1 MKLIN
6 IGEVIKSKRKQLKIK
21 QEELAS
27 LLGVT
32 NTYISK
38 VESGRVIPNIKR
50 LQQLEKVLDVEFF
63 AKDVRIFKKWNHV
76 INTLEEKEITPSEVI
91 ELIDLIQ
98 KMNKSK

>member
-1 MKLIN
+1 M
-6 IGEVIKSKRKQLKIK
+6 KSKRKQLKIK

-32 NTYISK
+32 NTYISN

-63 AKDVRIFKKWNHV
+63 AKDVGIYKKWYNV
-76 INTLEEKEITPSEVI
+76 IDTLEEKEITPSEVI

>member
-1 MKLIN
+1 M
-6 IGEVIKSKRKQLKIK
+6 
-21 QEELAS
+21 AS

-32 NTYISK
+32 NTYISN

-63 AKDVRIFKKWNHV
+63 AKDVGIYKKWYNV
-76 INTLEEKEITPSEVI
+76 IDTLEEKEITPSEVI

>member
-1 MKLIN
+1 M
-6 IGEVIKSKRKQLKIK
+6 KSKRKQLKIK

-32 NTYISK
+32 NTYISN

-63 AKDVRIFKKWNHV
+63 AKDVGIYKKWYNV
-76 INTLEEKEITPSEVI
+76 IDTLEEK
-91 ELIDLIQ
+91 
-98 KMNKSK
+98 K